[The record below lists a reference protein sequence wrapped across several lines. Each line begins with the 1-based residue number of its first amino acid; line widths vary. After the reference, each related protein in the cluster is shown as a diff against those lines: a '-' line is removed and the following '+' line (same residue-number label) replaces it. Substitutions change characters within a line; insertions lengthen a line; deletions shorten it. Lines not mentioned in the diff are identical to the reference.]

1 MKTQKRI
8 EVEKNGDKYGKAL
21 SKFMNYAVY
30 GKTMENLRK
39 KMDVKLVSNERDYL
53 KWTTK
58 PSKRHAKY
66 LTMIVKYVETKL
78 H

>member
-1 MKTQKRI
+1 
-8 EVEKNGDKYGKAL
+8 
-21 SKFMNYAVY
+21 MNYAVY

-58 PSKRHAKY
+58 PSIRHAKY

>member
-53 KWTTK
+53 NGQL
-58 PSKRHAKY
+58 SQ
-66 LTMIVKYVETKL
+66 VYVMQNIWQWSSNT
-78 H
+78 